1 MNIKQEILSCIA
13 EAPKY
18 DGQTLTATLRMPPEA
33 SFFDGH
39 FPDRKI
45 LPGIAQIEITRVL
58 LEQQMSLI
66 LDLKE
71 ASSLKFYAPVGPE
84 SAINV
89 KIICTEDKAA
99 GNVTV
104 KSLFTFAAPE
114 EGKISEIKA
123 VFEERR

>member
-13 EAPKY
+13 EQPKY
-18 DGQTLTATLRMPPEA
+18 DGQTLTAALKVPANA
-33 SFFDGH
+33 SFLDGH

-45 LPGIAQIEITRVL
+45 LPGITQIEITRVL

-71 ASSLKFYAPVGPE
+71 ASSLKFYAPAGPE

-89 KIICTEDKAA
+89 KIICAEDKAA
-99 GNVTV
+99 GTVTV
-104 KSLFTFAAPE
+104 KSLFTFAAPQ